1 MDTGD
6 QINNQMLMDAY
17 NQAHNQGLFLPS
29 SGVYS
34 PSFVESYMTCPY
46 RWFLERGLK
55 LTEKAQDL
63 GPREIGT
70 IFHSVLHQ
78 VVTAA
83 QATREGRISAE
94 NVAELSGCAAA
105 LYDQEI
111 AIYCAEK
118 RSRCPLTQ
126 EEQSYVE
133 AKKQDF
139 LRFLRR
145 QASFNMDFKPTY
157 LELEI
162 SGTYA
167 KRPFRGFIDRVD
179 TCGNAA
185 VVIDYKYGSK
195 DCVPYANDK
204 TGVLK
209 VQAAI
214 YAQLLRREYNLTPV
228 ASWYI
233 CTSKFKVGGALD
245 GDWFGYDD
253 KNRVIIDGLNL
264 TSLAVTCDK
273 VEEPLVEEL
282 KATSFTEYLDLI
294 EKRVERALD
303 ELESGVLEKRK
314 NEKGSTCPLAGICL
328 CEGASY
334 GFC

>member
-1 MDTGD
+1 MNTGD
-6 QINNQMLMDAY
+6 Q
-17 NQAHNQGLFLPS
+17 AHNQGAIGMSEQTHSQGLFLPS

-63 GPREIGT
+63 GPREVGT

-78 VVTAA
+78 VAVAA
-83 QATREGRISAE
+83 QATRAGRIAAE
-94 NVAELSGCAAA
+94 NIAELSEYAAA
-105 LYDQEI
+105 LYDQEMTSYL
-111 AIYCAEK
+111 ADE
-118 RSRCPLTQ
+118 RELCPLTQ
-126 EEQSYVE
+126 EEQSYVA
-133 AKKQDF
+133 AKKQDL

-145 QASFNMDFKPTY
+145 DAQFNLDFKPTY
-157 LELEI
+157 LEFEI

-185 VVIDYKYGSK
+185 VVIDYKYGSN
-195 DCVPYANDK
+195 DCVPYTNEK

-214 YAQLLRREYNLTPV
+214 YAQLLKREYNLTPV
-228 ASWYI
+228 ASWYV

-253 KNRVIIDGLNL
+253 KDRVIIDGLNL
-264 TSLAVTCDK
+264 TSLAVTCKED
-273 VEEPLVEEL
+273 EEPLVEEL
-282 KATSFTEYLDLI
+282 KARSFAEYLDLV
-294 EKRVERALD
+294 EKRVEQALD
-303 ELESGVLEKRK
+303 ELESGALEKRK

-328 CEGASY
+328 CEEGSY
-334 GFC
+334 GF